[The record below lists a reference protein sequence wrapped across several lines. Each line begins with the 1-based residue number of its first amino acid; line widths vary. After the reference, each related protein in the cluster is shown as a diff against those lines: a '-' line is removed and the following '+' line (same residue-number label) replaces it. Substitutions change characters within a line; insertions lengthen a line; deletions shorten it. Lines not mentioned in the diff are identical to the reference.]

1 MAKRTIKRRYQP
13 EPATDWPQHIHP
25 IIQRLYEA
33 RGVKSAAE
41 YNLRLAYLL
50 SPALLGGIETA
61 VDLLIDAIVNDR
73 QITVAGDYDCDGAT
87 GTAVAVRGLKLL
99 GAKKVNFVIPD
110 RFLHG
115 YGLSPGLVESMSPQP
130 DLILTVDSGTSSF
143 DGVACAKAKGI
154 TVVVTDHHLPAE
166 GLPIADAI
174 VNPNLKGET
183 FPSKMLAGVGVM
195 FYTLVAMRAE
205 MRKRAIFLD
214 NGPDISKL
222 LDLVALGTVADL
234 VPLDY
239 NNRIL
244 VSAGLQRIRSGQA
257 NAGITALVAAT
268 QKNIDSVVASD
279 IAFTIAPRLN
289 AAGRLENMTV
299 GVQAL
304 ITDDPFDAQ
313 ALVAQLDAINKE
325 RKEKQ
330 AEMVAEAESMV
341 GLMETDATGVVVYDP
356 KWHAGIVGLVASK
369 LKESL
374 HRPVVALAA
383 GAHADLVH
391 GSARSIEGFHLRDAL
406 ALIDV
411 RHPGLL
417 VKFGGHA
424 MAAGLTLK
432 TVDIP
437 VFTEAF
443 DKVATELL
451 TEDHLQA
458 LVVTDGSLPPGFI
471 NIQTAY
477 LIREAGP
484 WGQAFPEPV
493 FDGVF
498 DVVSWKQ
505 LGDKHLR
512 LQLEDP
518 RDLTIVDAIMFFAE
532 EFIPP
537 PPRIHAAFELNIS
550 EWQGR
555 ESLKLMLRHME
566 PCHANL

>member
-1 MAKRTIKRRYQP
+1 MAKRTIKRRLRP
-13 EPATDWPQHIHP
+13 APATDWPAEVHP
-25 IIQRLYEA
+25 IIRRLYEA
-33 RGVKSAAE
+33 RGIRSVAE
-41 YNLRLAYLL
+41 IELRLSRLL
-50 SPALLGGIETA
+50 NPALLGGIDKA
-61 VDLLIDAIVNDR
+61 VDLLIDAIVNDKL
-73 QITVAGDYDCDGAT
+73 ITVAGDYDCDGAT

-195 FYTLVAMRAE
+195 FYTLVAMRSE
-205 MRKRAIFLD
+205 MRKRSIFLD
-214 NGPDISKL
+214 AGPDITSL

-234 VPLDY
+234 VPLDH

-244 VSAGLQRIRSGQA
+244 VDAGLRRIRAGKA
-257 NAGITALVAAT
+257 NAGINALVAAA
-268 QKNIDSVVASD
+268 QKNIDSVIASD

-304 ITDDPFDAQ
+304 TTDDAWDAQ
-313 ALVAQLDAINKE
+313 ELVSQLDAINKE

-330 AEMVAEAESMV
+330 ASMVSEAESMV
-341 GLMETDATGVVVYDP
+341 GEMTTDSTGVVVYDP

-411 RHPGLL
+411 RHPGML

-424 MAAGLTLK
+424 MAAGMTLK

-437 VFTEAF
+437 AFTEAF
-443 DKVATELL
+443 DKVAAELL
-451 TEDHLQA
+451 TDDHLQA
-458 LVVTDGSLPPGFI
+458 LAMTDGELPPGFV

-498 DVVSWKQ
+498 DVVTWKL
-505 LGDKHLR
+505 LGEKHLR
-512 LQLEDP
+512 LQLQDP
-518 RDLTIVDAIMFFAE
+518 RDMSIVDAIMFFAS

-537 PPRIHAAFELNIS
+537 PPRIHAAYQLTIS

-555 ESLKLMLRHME
+555 ESLKLLLQYME
-566 PCHANL
+566 PCHANV